1 MIEEPMTAELSITQV
16 MEEHQNKRKRDFLRQ
31 ASQTSIDDE
40 VRCHKRTNSKNVIF
54 RISPHDVEER
64 EEAECDIEEDEL
76 NLVNAYRN
84 RHAQEENEA
93 RPEPLNL
100 PSTPVDR
107 QCEYLTFSPVT
118 SFFHPAIL
126 RATTICESASDI
138 FCGDPPEMES
148 RPCSPQE
155 LETSAKASESDA
167 ADQEG
172 RKEREAPSW
181 LNGPSR
187 TFNWSIPKSSSG
199 SSPWTG
205 VFQLGS
211 S

>member
-1 MIEEPMTAELSITQV
+1 MIEESITAELSVIPS

-31 ASQTSIDDE
+31 ASQTSVDDE
-40 VRCHKRTNSKNVIF
+40 VRCHKRTNSKNAIF
-54 RISPHDVEER
+54 RISPHDVEVR
-64 EEAECDIEEDEL
+64 EEAEFDEDEL
-76 NLVNAYRN
+76 NLVNAYRS
-84 RHAQEENEA
+84 RHSQEENES
-93 RPEPLNL
+93 RREPLNL

-148 RPCSPQE
+148 RPSSPQE
-155 LETSAKASESDA
+155 FETSAKVSEPDA
-167 ADQEG
+167 AAKEK
-172 RKEREAPSW
+172 RKERETPSW